1 MRYMKRIVALCLV
14 AIFAYTMTAVTVQ
27 VVTGQELS
35 PTLTEKFLTVI
46 GTELCAVAF
55 IKISEQLFKKKKKR
69 RKEETDVTETEIP

>member
-14 AIFAYTMTAVTVQ
+14 AIFSYTVTAVTVQ

-35 PTLTEKFLTVI
+35 PTLTDKFLTVI
-46 GTELCAVAF
+46 GTELCAVAL
-55 IKISEQLFKKKKKR
+55 IKVSEHIFKRKKKR